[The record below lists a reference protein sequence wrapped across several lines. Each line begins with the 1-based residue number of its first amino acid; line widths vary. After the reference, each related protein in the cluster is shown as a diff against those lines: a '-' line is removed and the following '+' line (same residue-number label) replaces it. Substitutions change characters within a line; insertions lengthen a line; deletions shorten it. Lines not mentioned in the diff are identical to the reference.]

1 MHFVKNALYLHK
13 TLFVMLITNDPEKEK
28 DLLRLRFRL
37 FTRFSLL
44 FISLWLIAVA
54 MLAIIQ

>member
-13 TLFVMLITNDPEKEK
+13 TLFAMLITNDPDKEK
-28 DLLRLRFRL
+28 DIIRLRFRL

-44 FISLWLIAVA
+44 CISLWLIAVA
-54 MLAIIQ
+54 LLAIIP

>member
-13 TLFVMLITNDPEKEK
+13 TLFAMLITNDPDKEK
-28 DLLRLRFRL
+28 DIIRLRFRL

-44 FISLWLIAVA
+44 FISLWIIAVA
-54 MLAIIQ
+54 LLAIIQ

>member
-13 TLFVMLITNDPEKEK
+13 TLFAMLITNDPDKEK
-28 DLLRLRFRL
+28 DVIRLRFRL

-44 FISLWLIAVA
+44 FISLWIIAVA
-54 MLAIIQ
+54 LLAIIQ

>member
-1 MHFVKNALYLHK
+1 MHFVINALYLHK

>member
-13 TLFVMLITNDPEKEK
+13 ILFAMLITDDPEKEK
-28 DLLRLRFRL
+28 DVIRFRFRL

-44 FISLWLIAVA
+44 CISLWLIAVVI
-54 MLAIIQ
+54 LAFIQ

>member
-1 MHFVKNALYLHK
+1 MHFVKNALYSHK

-28 DLLRLRFRL
+28 DLIRLRFRL

>member
-1 MHFVKNALYLHK
+1 
-13 TLFVMLITNDPEKEK
+13 MLITDDPDKEK
-28 DLLRLRFRL
+28 DIIRFSFRL

-44 FISLWLIAVA
+44 FISLWLIVVA

>member
-1 MHFVKNALYLHK
+1 MYFVKNALYLHK

>member
-13 TLFVMLITNDPEKEK
+13 TLFAMLITNDPDKEK
-28 DLLRLRFRL
+28 DVIRLRFRL

-54 MLAIIQ
+54 LLAIIQ